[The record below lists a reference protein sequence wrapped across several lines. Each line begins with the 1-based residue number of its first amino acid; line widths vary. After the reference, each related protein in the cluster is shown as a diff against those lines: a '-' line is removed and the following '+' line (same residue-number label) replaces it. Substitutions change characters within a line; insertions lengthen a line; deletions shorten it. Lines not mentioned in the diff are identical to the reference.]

1 MKSMM
6 LLLLEISRYFP
17 QVLALGSF
25 SKAWRFSGSSDFP
38 ILVRGELIL
47 AAWRGFS
54 HDDFGRLFGHSK
66 GDQPWDQ

>member
-1 MKSMM
+1 MM
-6 LLLLEISRYFP
+6 LLQGVSGFFAAITRQ

-47 AAWRGFS
+47 VAW
-54 HDDFGRLFGHSK
+54 HHLPLD
-66 GDQPWDQ
+66 P